1 MKNTIELSS
10 EITNI
15 LDRELKRRG
24 KKVFRTI
31 IDEEKLRLINDK
43 EFTRQ
48 LLDYILFNLSMI
60 QGSQVS
66 LYNGDEKI
74 INGICKDVPRI
85 GRYPIFVYNEELKL
99 IKIETSKK
107 HSIITL
113 TCGLINAVENSIPKL
128 ESDVST
134 KKLVLGGKAD
144 A

>member
-31 IDEEKLRLINDK
+31 TDEEKLRLINDK

-74 INGICKDVPRI
+74 INGICKDVSRI

>member
-60 QGSQVS
+60 QGTQVS
-66 LYNGDEKI
+66 LYNGDEKV

-85 GRYPIFVYNEELKL
+85 GRYPIFVYNEKLKL

-134 KKLVLGGKAD
+134 KKLVLGGKID

>member
-1 MKNTIELSS
+1 MKNTMELSS
-10 EITNI
+10 EMTNI

-31 IDEEKLRLINDK
+31 TDEEKLRLINDK

-60 QGSQVS
+60 QGTQVS
-66 LYNGDEKI
+66 LYNGDEKV

-85 GRYPIFVYNEELKL
+85 GRYPIFVYNEELQL

-134 KKLVLGGKAD
+134 KKLVLGGKID

>member
-60 QGSQVS
+60 QGTQVS
-66 LYNGDEKI
+66 LYNGDEKV

-85 GRYPIFVYNEELKL
+85 GRYPIFVYNEGLQL

>member
-60 QGSQVS
+60 QGTQVS
-66 LYNGDEKI
+66 LYNGDEKV

-85 GRYPIFVYNEELKL
+85 GRYPIFVYNEKLKL

-134 KKLVLGGKAD
+134 KKLVLGGKVD

>member
-31 IDEEKLRLINDK
+31 TDEEKLRLINDK

-60 QGSQVS
+60 QGTQVS
-66 LYNGDEKI
+66 LYNGYEKV

-85 GRYPIFVYNEELKL
+85 GRYPIFVYNEKLKL

>member
-31 IDEEKLRLINDK
+31 TDEEKLRLINDK

-60 QGSQVS
+60 QGTQVS
-66 LYNGDEKI
+66 LYNGDEKV

-85 GRYPIFVYNEELKL
+85 GRYPIFVYNEELQL

-134 KKLVLGGKAD
+134 KKLVLGGKVD

>member
-15 LDRELKRRG
+15 LDRELERRG

-31 IDEEKLRLINDK
+31 TDEEKLRLINDK

-60 QGSQVS
+60 QGTQVS
-66 LYNGDEKI
+66 LYNGDEKV

-85 GRYPIFVYNEELKL
+85 GRYPIFVYNEKLKL

-134 KKLVLGGKAD
+134 KKLVLGGKVD

>member
-31 IDEEKLRLINDK
+31 TDEEKLRLINDK

-60 QGSQVS
+60 QGTQVS
-66 LYNGDEKI
+66 LYNGDEKV

-85 GRYPIFVYNEELKL
+85 GRYPIFVYNEELQL

-128 ESDVST
+128 ENDVST
-134 KKLVLGGKAD
+134 KKLVLGGKID

>member
-60 QGSQVS
+60 QGTQVS
-66 LYNGDEKI
+66 LYNGDEKV

-85 GRYPIFVYNEELKL
+85 GRYLIFVYNEKLKL

>member
-31 IDEEKLRLINDK
+31 TDEEKLRLINDK

-60 QGSQVS
+60 QGTQVS
-66 LYNGDEKI
+66 LYNGDEKV

-85 GRYPIFVYNEELKL
+85 GRYPIFVYNEKLKL

-134 KKLVLGGKAD
+134 KKLVLGGKLD

>member
-31 IDEEKLRLINDK
+31 TDEEKLRLINDK

-134 KKLVLGGKAD
+134 KKLVLGVKAD

>member
-10 EITNI
+10 EMTNI

-31 IDEEKLRLINDK
+31 TDEEKLRLINDK

>member
-31 IDEEKLRLINDK
+31 TDEEKLRLINDK

-60 QGSQVS
+60 QGTQVS
-66 LYNGDEKI
+66 LYNGDEKV

-85 GRYPIFVYNEELKL
+85 GRYPIFVYNEELQL

>member
-10 EITNI
+10 EMTNI

-31 IDEEKLRLINDK
+31 TDEEKLRLINDK

-60 QGSQVS
+60 QGTQVS
-66 LYNGDEKI
+66 LYNGDEKV

-85 GRYPIFVYNEELKL
+85 GRYPIFVYNEELQL

-134 KKLVLGGKAD
+134 KKLVLGGKVD

>member
-60 QGSQVS
+60 QGTQVN
-66 LYNGDEKI
+66 LYNGDEKV

-85 GRYPIFVYNEELKL
+85 GRYPIFVYNEKLKL

-134 KKLVLGGKAD
+134 KKLVLGGKID

>member
-31 IDEEKLRLINDK
+31 TDEEKLRLINDK

-60 QGSQVS
+60 QGTQVS
-66 LYNGDEKI
+66 LYNGDEKV

-85 GRYPIFVYNEELKL
+85 GRYPIFVYNEELQL
-99 IKIETSKK
+99 IKIEASKK

>member
-31 IDEEKLRLINDK
+31 TDEEKLRLINDK

-60 QGSQVS
+60 QGTQVS
-66 LYNGDEKI
+66 LYNGDEKV

-85 GRYPIFVYNEELKL
+85 GRYPIFVYNEELQL

-134 KKLVLGGKAD
+134 KKLVLGGKID

>member
-15 LDRELKRRG
+15 LDKELKRRG
-24 KKVFRTI
+24 KEVFRTI
-31 IDEEKLRLINDK
+31 TDEEKLRLINDK

-48 LLDYILFNLSMI
+48 LLDYILFNLSMM
-60 QGSQVS
+60 QGTQVS
-66 LYNGDEKI
+66 LYNGDEKV

-85 GRYPIFVYNEELKL
+85 GRYPIFIYNEKLKL

>member
-31 IDEEKLRLINDK
+31 TDEEKLRLINDK

-60 QGSQVS
+60 QGTQVS
-66 LYNGDEKI
+66 LYNGDEKV

-85 GRYPIFVYNEELKL
+85 GRYPIFVYNEELQL

-134 KKLVLGGKAD
+134 KTLVLGGKID

>member
-31 IDEEKLRLINDK
+31 TDEEKLRLINDK

-60 QGSQVS
+60 QGTQVS
-66 LYNGDEKI
+66 LYSGDEKI

-85 GRYPIFVYNEELKL
+85 GRYPIFVYNEELQL

>member
-10 EITNI
+10 EMTNI

-31 IDEEKLRLINDK
+31 TDEEKLRLINDK

-60 QGSQVS
+60 QGTQVS
-66 LYNGDEKI
+66 LYNGDEKV

-85 GRYPIFVYNEELKL
+85 GRYPIFVYNEELQL

-134 KKLVLGGKAD
+134 KKLVLGVKAD

>member
-31 IDEEKLRLINDK
+31 TGEEKLRLINDK

-60 QGSQVS
+60 QGTQVS
-66 LYNGDEKI
+66 LYNGDEKV

-85 GRYPIFVYNEELKL
+85 GRYPIFVYNEKLKL

>member
-15 LDRELKRRG
+15 LDRELERRG

-31 IDEEKLRLINDK
+31 TDEEKLRLINDK

-60 QGSQVS
+60 QGTQVS
-66 LYNGDEKI
+66 LYNGNEKI
-74 INGICKDVPRI
+74 INGISSEVSRI
-85 GRYPIFVYNEELKL
+85 GRYPIFIYNEKLQL

-128 ESDVST
+128 ESDVSN
-134 KKLVLGGKAD
+134 KKLVLGGKVD

>member
-60 QGSQVS
+60 QGTQVS
-66 LYNGDEKI
+66 LYNGDEKV

-85 GRYPIFVYNEELKL
+85 GRYPIFVYNEKLQL

-134 KKLVLGGKAD
+134 KKLVLGVKAD

>member
-31 IDEEKLRLINDK
+31 TDEEKLRLINDK

-48 LLDYILFNLSMI
+48 LFDYILFNLSMI
-60 QGSQVS
+60 QGTQVS
-66 LYNGDEKI
+66 LYNGDEKV

>member
-1 MKNTIELSS
+1 MKNTIELSR

-31 IDEEKLRLINDK
+31 TDEEKLRLINDK

-60 QGSQVS
+60 QGTQVS
-66 LYNGDEKI
+66 LYNGDEKV

-85 GRYPIFVYNEELKL
+85 GRYPIFVYNEELQL

-134 KKLVLGGKAD
+134 KKLVLGGKID

>member
-31 IDEEKLRLINDK
+31 TDEEKLRLINDK

-60 QGSQVS
+60 QGTQVS
-66 LYNGDEKI
+66 LYNGDEKV

-85 GRYPIFVYNEELKL
+85 GRYPIFVYNEELQL

-128 ESDVST
+128 ENDVST

>member
-60 QGSQVS
+60 QGTQVS
-66 LYNGDEKI
+66 LYNGDEKV

-85 GRYPIFVYNEELKL
+85 GRYPIFIYNEKLQL

-134 KKLVLGGKAD
+134 KKLVLGGKVD

>member
-31 IDEEKLRLINDK
+31 TDEEKLRLINDK

-60 QGSQVS
+60 QGTQVS

-85 GRYPIFVYNEELKL
+85 GRYPIFIYNEKLQL
-99 IKIETSKK
+99 IKIEISKK

-134 KKLVLGGKAD
+134 KKLVLGGKID

>member
-31 IDEEKLRLINDK
+31 TDEQKLRLINDK

>member
-1 MKNTIELSS
+1 MKNTIELST

-31 IDEEKLRLINDK
+31 TDEEKLRLINDK

-60 QGSQVS
+60 QGTQVS
-66 LYNGDEKI
+66 LYNGDEKV

-85 GRYPIFVYNEELKL
+85 GRYPIFVYNEELQL

-134 KKLVLGGKAD
+134 KKLVLGGKID

>member
-31 IDEEKLRLINDK
+31 TDEEKLRLINDK

-60 QGSQVS
+60 QGTQVS
-66 LYNGDEKI
+66 LYNGDEKV

-134 KKLVLGGKAD
+134 KKLVLGGKID

>member
-10 EITNI
+10 EMTNI

-31 IDEEKLRLINDK
+31 TDEEKLRLINDK

-60 QGSQVS
+60 QGTQVS
-66 LYNGDEKI
+66 LYNGDEKV

-85 GRYPIFVYNEELKL
+85 GRYPIFVYNEELQL

-113 TCGLINAVENSIPKL
+113 TCGLINALENSIPKL

-134 KKLVLGGKAD
+134 KKLVLGGKID

>member
-15 LDRELKRRG
+15 LDRELKIRG

-31 IDEEKLRLINDK
+31 TDEEKLRLINDK

-60 QGSQVS
+60 QGTQVS
-66 LYNGDEKI
+66 LYNGDEKV

-85 GRYPIFVYNEELKL
+85 GRYPIFVYNEELQL

-134 KKLVLGGKAD
+134 KKLVLGVKAD

>member
-1 MKNTIELSS
+1 MKNTIELS
-10 EITNI
+10 
-15 LDRELKRRG
+15 RELKRRG

-31 IDEEKLRLINDK
+31 TDEEKLRLINDK

-60 QGSQVS
+60 QGTQVS
-66 LYNGDEKI
+66 LYNGDEKV

-85 GRYPIFVYNEELKL
+85 GRYPIFVYNEELQL

-134 KKLVLGGKAD
+134 KKLVLGGKID

>member
-31 IDEEKLRLINDK
+31 TDEEKLRLINDK

-60 QGSQVS
+60 QGTQVS
-66 LYNGDEKI
+66 LYNGDEKV

-85 GRYPIFVYNEELKL
+85 GRYPIFVYNEELQL

-128 ESDVST
+128 ESNVST
-134 KKLVLGGKAD
+134 KKLVLGGKID

>member
-60 QGSQVS
+60 QGTQVS
-66 LYNGDEKI
+66 LYNGDEKV

-85 GRYPIFVYNEELKL
+85 GRYPIFVYNEELQL

-134 KKLVLGGKAD
+134 KKLVLGGKVD